1 MHQPAQ
7 KGTEA
12 TARKEVT
19 IMAAR
24 SSWKGFL
31 RLSLVAVPV
40 KAYPASV
47 SGGGDI
53 HLHQLHAN
61 CHQRI
66 RYHKVCPTHGQV
78 PSDAIVSGYEQTSHT
93 LLMSRRPRRGFVI
106 ATILFSITKW

>member
-12 TARKEVT
+12 NARKEVT

-40 KAYPASV
+40 KAYPATV
-47 SGGGDI
+47 SGGG
-53 HLHQLHAN
+53 
-61 CHQRI
+61 
-66 RYHKVCPTHGQV
+66 G
-78 PSDAIVSGYEQTSHT
+78 
-93 LLMSRRPRRGFVI
+93 
-106 ATILFSITKW
+106 